1 MTANDKYDFDPRKF
15 LAAIGE
21 DRHVLAF
28 PARQTIFAQGDAAD
42 SVFYVVKGKVRLTA
56 VSKIGKQATLG
67 ILSEGNFSEKAAWLD
82 SLTPGVCNRNDALRT
97 SAHCEL
103 LRIDK
108 KAMMLALH
116 RKHTFSDLFVA
127 HTAGTEYPL

>member
-1 MTANDKYDFDPRKF
+1 VTANDKYDFDPRKF

-28 PARQTIFAQGDAAD
+28 PARQTISAQGDAAD

-67 ILSEGNFSEKAAWLD
+67 ILSEGEFFGEGGLAGQPYAWGLQ
-82 SLTPGVCNRNDALRT
+82 PQ
-97 SAHCEL
+97 
-103 LRIDK
+103 
-108 KAMMLALH
+108 
-116 RKHTFSDLFVA
+116 
-127 HTAGTEYPL
+127 